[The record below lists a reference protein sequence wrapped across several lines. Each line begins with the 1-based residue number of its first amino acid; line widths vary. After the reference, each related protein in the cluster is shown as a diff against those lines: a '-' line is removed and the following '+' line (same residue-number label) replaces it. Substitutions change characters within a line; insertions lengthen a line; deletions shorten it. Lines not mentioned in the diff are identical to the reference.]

1 MSDQGNDLT
10 MDPELLAGFLDETR
24 DQLAEVQA
32 QLVAIE
38 SASDRS
44 PIIQAIF
51 RAAHSIKGNSSF
63 FGFLR
68 AKTLA
73 HTLEN
78 LLDALRSGRL
88 AVDSEIISTLLAG
101 FDVLGG
107 MFERIRANAP
117 EVDDP
122 LALDALQARITA
134 QVDKAPG
141 ATTGVDWTT
150 IRAQLAAAESALAA
164 VPEAQ
169 RHALQPLLATL
180 RRLDP
185 GKATQGKAPAA
196 TDSGPAAVLAR
207 LLEVPFEGTLSAD
220 QSEEVLHLLEA
231 IQGTAHDDA
240 MKELARDML
249 EGYRTFTEVM
259 GFDPLLRDYLRERLQ
274 RIPGMPGPAAPAVP
288 AQVVPAKPAEPV
300 PAARA
305 PANESMAKSMRVSET
320 KIDTFLRYVGE
331 LLVVGDMFDHL
342 HTRAAAQAT
351 SAGKMADS
359 KGPQRLA
366 RDLKRASETFAEL
379 SGKLQAAIMGIRKV
393 PIRPLLQKVPRLVR
407 DAALAKGKDCQVV
420 IEGEAVEI
428 DKSLVDLLDAPL
440 THMTRNAADHG
451 IEAPEIRLA
460 AGKPRTGTVTVR
472 ATETSS
478 SIVVV
483 IEDDGGGLDLER
495 IRTKAE
501 AMGLLRPGGALSE
514 DAITSCIFAPG
525 LSTAEQVTDISG
537 RGVGMDVVKRSIEQ
551 AGGTILITTR
561 RGLGTRFQITLPK
574 RVTTQILP
582 GYLFRLHGQLFVV
595 PLDRVRETFR
605 VLGTDVTTVAGRGR
619 CILRRGEI
627 LPLVSL
633 SEVLG
638 MPEVPSTSRTTAI
651 AIEAGQQRIAI
662 EVDHVVGVQKVVIR
676 EITGLPVDS
685 DLLAGGALMGDGGIA
700 LILDAEVLVGHNG
713 KR

>member
-1 MSDQGNDLT
+1 MSEQANDLT

-24 DQLAEVQA
+24 DQLADVQA

-38 SASDRS
+38 SVADRA
-44 PIIQAIF
+44 PVIQAIF

-88 AVDSEIISTLLAG
+88 AVDAEIVSTLLIG
-101 FDVLGG
+101 FDALGG
-107 MFERIRANAP
+107 MFQRVRSGGA
-117 EVDDP
+117 EVDDQP
-122 LALDALQARITA
+122 ALEALQARITA
-134 QVDKAPG
+134 QVERAPG
-141 ATTGVDWTT
+141 AAATIDWNG
-150 IRAQLAAAESALAA
+150 IRTQLSAAEATLAAL
-164 VPEAQ
+164 PEAQ
-169 RHALQPLLATL
+169 RQTLQPLLAHL

-185 GKATQGKAPAA
+185 GKPAA
-196 TDSGPAAVLAR
+196 GKPAAAAGDPIATLST
-207 LLEVPFEGTLSAD
+207 LLEAPFEGILPSER
-220 QSEEVLHLLEA
+220 SEEILHLLEA
-231 IQGTAHDDA
+231 IQGLANDEPAKD
-240 MKELARDML
+240 LARDML
-249 EGYRTFTEVM
+249 DGYRTFTEAM
-259 GFDPLLRDYLRERLQ
+259 GFDPVLRDYLRERLQ
-274 RIPGMPGPAAPAVP
+274 RIPDMPGFASAAATSAPAA
-288 AQVVPAKPAEPV
+288 AKAAEPA
-300 PAARA
+300 PAARP
-305 PANESMAKSMRVSET
+305 PAAESMAKSMRVSEA

-351 SAGKMADS
+351 STGRTADA
-359 KGPQRLA
+359 KAPQRLA

-407 DAALAKGKDCQVV
+407 DAALAKGKDCQVI

-451 IEAPEIRLA
+451 IEPPEARLA

-472 ATETSS
+472 ATETTS
-478 SIVVV
+478 SIMVV
-483 IEDDGGGLDLER
+483 IDDDGGGLDLER
-495 IRTKAE
+495 IRAKAE
-501 AMGLLRPGGALSE
+501 AMGLLRPGAALSE
-514 DAITSCIFAPG
+514 EAITGCIFAPG

-551 AGGTILITTR
+551 AGGVIQITTR
-561 RGLGTRFQITLPK
+561 KGLGTRFQITLPK

-582 GYLFRLHGQLFVV
+582 GYLFRLHDQLFVV

-605 VLGTDVTTVAGRGR
+605 VLDADVTTIAGCGR
-619 CILRRGEI
+619 CILRRGEV

-633 SEVLG
+633 ADVLG
-638 MPEVPSTSRTTAI
+638 MPELPPSRRATAI
-651 AIEAGQQRIAI
+651 AIEAGHRRMAI
-662 EVDHVVGVQKVVIR
+662 EVDQVVGVQKVVIR
-676 EITGLPVDS
+676 EITGLPVDN
-685 DLLAGGALMGDGGIA
+685 DLLAGGALMGDGSVA
-700 LILDAEVLVGHNG
+700 LILDAEALVGHG
-713 KR
+713 AKG